1 MADLIARVF
10 NSNLNDLAADLRGV
24 GTDVRRKMPD
34 VVRDAAKR
42 GNRNARAFA
51 SEEHTMFSDVDE
63 EYPFSFT
70 VERRGA
76 TTYEYGPDA
85 ALPQGSKAPGYE
97 FGSVNQASPHRNLD
111 RSRDI
116 EAVEFPMDVSDEMRF
131 IWQRAGF

>member
-1 MADLIARVF
+1 MGDLTARVF
-10 NSNLNDLAADLRGV
+10 NSNLNDLAGDLRGV

-34 VVRDAAKR
+34 VVRDAARR
-42 GNRNARAFA
+42 GNRNARTFA
-51 SEEHTMFSDVDE
+51 SEQHTMFSDVDE

-70 VERRGA
+70 VERVGA
-76 TTYEYGPDA
+76 MAFEYGPDA